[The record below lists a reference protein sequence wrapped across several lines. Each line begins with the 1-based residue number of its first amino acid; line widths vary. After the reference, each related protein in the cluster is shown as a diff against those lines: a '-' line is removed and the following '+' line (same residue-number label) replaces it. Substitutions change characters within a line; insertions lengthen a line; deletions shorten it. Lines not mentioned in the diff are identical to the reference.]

1 MVKNVILVP
10 VRETM
15 KYKWY
20 TMYLENEEGKI
31 NIFYPIQRDGSVNVV
46 EKEWTDYFAKC
57 GRGRLDNWTL
67 PAYAFKCHSY
77 ARIGEDKLK
86 MKIMEKWPDA
96 KIYCLDGFAVF
107 PCRKEEGYGFKN

>member
-31 NIFYPIQRDGSVNVV
+31 NIFYPASYNGKMVV
-46 EKEWTDYFAKC
+46 IEKGWENYFAKC
-57 GRGRLDNWTL
+57 GRPNNWTL
-67 PAYAFKCHSY
+67 PAYAFKCYAY
-77 ARIGEDKLK
+77 ARVGEDELK
-86 MKIMEKWPDA
+86 MKIIEEWPNA
-96 KIYCLDGFAVF
+96 NIYCLEGLAVA
-107 PCRKEEGYGFKN
+107 PCCKKKGYGFKN